1 MKKPLHVLHLEDD
14 PAEAAIARSIFESEK
29 LSASIT
35 HVKNRADFV
44 AALESGNF
52 DLIIADY
59 SLPGFDGLSALKITR
74 ATWPDLPFILMSGTV
89 GEEFAIESLKSGAT
103 DYVLKDRRSRLIPA
117 VHRALREA
125 EERAEHRR
133 LEKQFI
139 QAQKMEAVG
148 QLSSGIAHDFNNI
161 LGIIIGNNDYVMGKL
176 HPEDSLRKNLQEIQH
191 AADRATGV
199 IRQLLVF
206 SRNQAVQLVV
216 LDLNE
221 VIQSMDKMIYRLV
234 DEPVKLTFT
243 LQEKIGRIEADS
255 GYIGQLLMNMVIN
268 ARDAMP
274 DGGNLSVATYNAT
287 LDEDFVLSRTGMTAG
302 HFVVL
307 SISDTGV
314 GMTDEVKAK
323 LFEAFFTTKPK
334 GKGTGL
340 GLATCQTI
348 ARQSNAYIDV
358 ESRIGKGTTFKIYF
372 PRVDQPLS
380 QDPAH
385 LPSEAPPRGT
395 ETILLV
401 EDEAALRQTT
411 SMVLESQG
419 YTVLQTANGQE
430 GLKTIREHKGSPI
443 SLVITDV
450 AMPKMGG
457 KVMVEWLKTTNP
469 DLKVLFTSGYVDVA
483 MVHHGMPD
491 PEVAFLPKPYNL
503 ASLAGKV
510 RELLDGENKSVR

>member
-1 MKKPLHVLHLEDD
+1 MKAPLHVLHLEDD
-14 PAEAAIARSIFESEK
+14 PAEAAIVRSMFETEK
-29 LSASIT
+29 FSAFIV
-35 HVKNRADFV
+35 HAKNHADFV
-44 AALESGNF
+44 AALEDGNL

-59 SLPGFDGLSALKITR
+59 SLPGFDGLSALKIAR
-74 ATWPDLPFILMSGTV
+74 AKWPDLPFILMSGTV

-103 DYVLKDRRSRLIPA
+103 DYVLKDRRARLIPA

-125 EERAEHRR
+125 EEHAEHRR

-161 LGIIIGNNDYVMGKL
+161 LGIIIGNNDYVMGEL
-176 HPEDSLRKNLQEIQH
+176 HPDDSLRKNLQEIQC
-191 AADRATGV
+191 AAERATGV
-199 IRQLLVF
+199 IRQLLLF
-206 SRNQAVQLVV
+206 GRNQAVQLVV

-221 VIQSMDKMIYRLV
+221 VIQGMDKMVYQLV
-234 DEPVKLTFT
+234 DKPVKLTFA
-243 LQEKIGRIEADS
+243 LEENLGRIKADS
-255 GYIGQLLMNMVIN
+255 GYIGQLLMNLVIN

-274 DGGNLSVATYNAT
+274 DGGNLSIATYNAT
-287 LDEDFVLSRTGMTAG
+287 LNDTRTPPQAGMTPG

-307 SISDTGV
+307 SVSDNGI

-348 ARQSNAYIDV
+348 ARQSNAHIDV
-358 ESRIGKGTTFKIYF
+358 ESRLGYGTTFKIYF

-385 LPSEAPPRGT
+385 LPSQATPRGM

-401 EDEAALRQTT
+401 EDEAALRNTT
-411 SMVLESQG
+411 SMVLEHLG

-430 GLKTIREHKGSPI
+430 GLRVVREHQGSPI

-450 AMPKMGG
+450 NMPKLGG
-457 KVMVEWLKTTNP
+457 KIMVEELKATYSH
-469 DLKVLFTSGYVDVA
+469 LKVLFTSGYVDVA
-483 MVHHGMPD
+483 TVHHGRLD
-491 PEVAFLPKPYNL
+491 RNVAFLPKPYNL
-503 ASLAGKV
+503 ASLGSKV
-510 RELLDGENKSVR
+510 RELLDGENKSVN